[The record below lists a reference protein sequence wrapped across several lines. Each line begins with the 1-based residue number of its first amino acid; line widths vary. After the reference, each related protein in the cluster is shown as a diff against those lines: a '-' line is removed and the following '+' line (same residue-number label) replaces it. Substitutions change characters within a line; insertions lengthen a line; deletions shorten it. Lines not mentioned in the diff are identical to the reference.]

1 MKARLALVV
10 VVFLGWVAPA
20 GAHRLD
26 EYLQATTIAVEKDG
40 LVLQLRLTPGVAVAG
55 QVLASLDP
63 NGDGT
68 ISDAQQRAYAEQVR
82 HDLSLAIDGRAV
94 PLRLVSFTFP
104 QAEEITGGLGDILLT
119 FAADLPTD
127 GAATRRLTFENHHQS
142 AVAVYLVNCLLPRDP
157 GIRVVSQDRSYDQA
171 RYQLD
176 FSSKDASV
184 LLPKA
189 GASADGLPQLPQ
201 TTAPPVFKTFFWH
214 GVHHILTGY
223 DHLLFVS
230 ALVLGAA
237 TLWDL
242 IKVVTAFTLAHS
254 LTLTLAA
261 LNLVHVSGRV
271 VEPLISAS
279 IVCVALQNIFWPA
292 RTRGWSRLAIAFFF
306 GLFHGLGFAGGL
318 LDLMHQM
325 QKETVLLAILGFSI
339 GVETGH
345 QVVLLPLFAALKA
358 ARWTQA
364 DAVARTRLASVLRCF
379 GSAGVS
385 VAGVYYFCVAVSG
398 QT

>member
-1 MKARLALVV
+1 MKIRLPLVV
-10 VVFLGWVAPA
+10 LLLLWWARPA
-20 GAHRLD
+20 CAHRLD
-26 EYLQATTIAVEKDG
+26 EYLQATTIAVEQHG

-55 QVLASLDP
+55 QVLASLDA
-63 NGDGT
+63 NGDGA
-68 ISDAQQRAYAEQVR
+68 ISDAEQRAYAEQVR

-119 FAADLPTD
+119 FAADLSAD
-127 GAATRRLTFENHHQS
+127 GVATHRLTFENHHQS

-157 GIRVVSQDRSYDQA
+157 GIHVVAQDRSYDQA

-189 GASADGLPQLPQ
+189 GASADELPQPPQ
-201 TTAPPVFKTFFWH
+201 TTAPPVFTTFFWH
-214 GVHHILTGY
+214 GVGHILTGY

-279 IVCVALQNIFWPA
+279 IVCVALQNIFWPT

-339 GVETGH
+339 GVEAGH

-379 GSAGVS
+379 GSAGIS
-385 VAGVYYFCVAVSG
+385 VAGVYYLCAALTDHS
-398 QT
+398 